1 MERFIKTLIFSISIP
16 IFLGLSVDPVQKKV
30 IRTKEYD
37 IEFYVSLKKKRTN
50 KNKEYFWYKSGEIHN
65 SIGNAAGELLHLQY
79 VKYYA
84 DNSLAERGEF
94 EYGLKKG
101 VWKQWYPNGVIMEES
116 RWVDGVK
123 YGPYSYY
130 NEFGELV
137 ITGKYRDNNKI
148 GVWINLERK
157 DTTWY
162 KKGRAFKAHPRI
174 IKKRQDS
181 IEGKK
186 SFFKKIFGKRD
197 STAIKEKD
205 GFFKSLFGE
214 KKPKSEDPKV
224 KSNNKDLDNEP
235 NFFQR
240 IFGKQSDNKKES
252 KDIKN

>member
-16 IFLGLSVDPVQKKV
+16 IFLGLSGDPVQKKV

-123 YGPYSYY
+123 YGPYFYY
-130 NEFGELV
+130 DKMGELV

-148 GVWINLERK
+148 GVWINLKTK

-162 KKGRAFKAHPRI
+162 KKGRAFKEDLRI

-181 IEGKK
+181 IDEKK
-186 SFFKKIFGKRD
+186 GFFKKIFGKKD

-205 GFFKSLFGE
+205 SFFKRLFQK
-214 KKPKSEDPKV
+214 KKPKIEDSKI
-224 KSNNKDLDNEP
+224 KSDNKPVEKNP

-240 IFGKQSDNKKES
+240 IFGKKSGVKK
-252 KDIKN
+252 KAGI